1 MARSVTE
8 LYGSPPPGIDL
19 QAHQEVL
26 DDSVVAVLATIA
38 TLAVAFRIIVKK
50 RKCVGL
56 DGDDWFILMALLGEY
71 GTAACTLTS
80 NYFGAGKHVWAT
92 NTPSLRKMSIALFIY
107 PWIYVVATVGLKL
120 SFCWTYMRIFSLSSV
135 RGTIR
140 CRTWIDRSLV
150 ACALASCIYALSVWL
165 PMTVACR
172 PLRHFWDQ
180 YTGASNGSCMDYL
193 SMWIFT
199 GICSAALDLII
210 LLLPIPWIWS
220 LQMSW
225 TKKLSVMGILAL
237 GTLIAVKR
245 TSCPVTLN
253 KGMAEELPT
262 RFHVSEG
269 RMKKGMMKKNWKNWG
284 FVTRGGNTQRQSQQR
299 RHSRV
304 TRKSRRK
311 DGETS
316 RERVHWIVGFELR
329 QALLLNRHL
338 VTGFPWRTHDRQTT
352 LLDGRGT

>member
-1 MARSVTE
+1 TE

-19 QAHQEVL
+19 QANQEVL

-50 RKCVGL
+50 RQRVGL

-165 PMTVACR
+165 PTTVACR

-180 YTGASNGSCMDYL
+180 YTDASNGSCMHYL

-237 GTLIAVKR
+237 GTLVVIAAIIRLVYMSR
-245 TSCPVTLN
+245 MMHEIDITWALGPAQIWTSLEPSL
-253 KGMAEELPT
+253 GI
-262 RFHVSEG
+262 VS
-269 RMKKGMMKKNWKNWG
+269 
-284 FVTRGGNTQRQSQQR
+284 SCL
-299 RHSRV
+299 
-304 TRKSRRK
+304 
-311 DGETS
+311 
-316 RERVHWIVGFELR
+316 I
-329 QALLLNRHL
+329 
-338 VTGFPWRTHDRQTT
+338 TT
-352 LLDGRGT
+352 F